1 MNLPN
6 KLTMIRIFSVPLL
19 IACFYLRGI
28 TEYWNLIAAFVL
40 VASSATDLIDG
51 RIARA
56 TGQVTNFGK
65 LMDPIADKLLYCSAF
80 IMLTGI
86 GSLPAIYTVIF
97 IAREIIISGFRLVAA
112 EQRIVIAA
120 DRIGKAKT
128 FVQFI
133 GILWMLLSNPIFRLI
148 GIPFDR
154 IAMAVA
160 AVLSVW
166 SCWNYIH
173 GNIRSIRLF

>member
-19 IACFYLRGI
+19 IGCFYLSAV
-28 TEYWNLIAAFVL
+28 TKYWNLIAAAVL
-40 VASSATDLIDG
+40 VVSSATDLIDG

-86 GSLPAIYTVIF
+86 GKLPALYTVVF
-97 IAREIIISGFRLVAA
+97 IAREIIISGFRMVAA
-112 EQRIVIAA
+112 EQKVVIAA
-120 DRIGKAKT
+120 DGIGKAKT
-128 FVQFI
+128 FVQFV
-133 GILWMLLSNPIFRLI
+133 GILWMLLGNPFFRRI
-148 GIPFDR
+148 GIPLDM
-154 IAMAVA
+154 IAMTVA
-160 AVLSVW
+160 AILSVW
-166 SCWNYIH
+166 SCVNYIRN
-173 GNIRSIRLF
+173 NIRSIRLF

>member
-6 KLTMIRIFSVPLL
+6 KLTLIRIFSVPLL
-19 IACFYLRGI
+19 IACFYLSAL
-28 TEYWNLIAAFVL
+28 TKYWNLIAAAVL

-86 GSLPAIYTVIF
+86 GKLPAIYTVVF
-97 IAREIIISGFRLVAA
+97 I
-112 EQRIVIAA
+112 
-120 DRIGKAKT
+120 AKT

-133 GILWMLLSNPIFRLI
+133 GILWMLLGNPVFRLI
-148 GIPFDR
+148 GIPFDM
-154 IAMAVA
+154 IVMTA
-160 AVLSVW
+160 AAILSVW
-166 SCWNYIH
+166 SCWNYIRN
-173 GNIRSIRLF
+173 NIRSIRLF